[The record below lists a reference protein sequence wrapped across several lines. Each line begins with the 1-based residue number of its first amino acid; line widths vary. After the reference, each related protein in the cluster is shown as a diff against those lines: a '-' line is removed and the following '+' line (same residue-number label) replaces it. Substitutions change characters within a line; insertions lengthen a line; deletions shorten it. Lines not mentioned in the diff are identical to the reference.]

1 MAASLIHSC
10 TDYTRS
16 CSTCHA
22 CTELRLT
29 HGVPTSSGVVQ
40 VVRCSHCD
48 GEDAHTSIRPHT
60 SHAPARPDR
69 GAS

>member
-1 MAASLIHSC
+1 MAVSLIHSC

-22 CTELRLT
+22 CAEHRLT
-29 HGVPTSSGVVQ
+29 HQVPTSGGMVQ

-48 GEDAHTSIRPHT
+48 GDDAHTSIRPHT
-60 SHAPARPDR
+60 THVPHRPTI
-69 GAS
+69 